1 MATVLSPLTG
11 ANYNNAR
18 LISALQSQYGNRI
31 AAKAVVIEADYASK
45 INGVDR
51 QARKWKDFQAGLDE
65 PRGVVSGAIGR
76 LKGVRG
82 LLDSLIKTVAK
93 ADLDPESGTRSEG
106 YRATFDSML
115 RSLRLRVDQTADRPN
130 LLGKTGARELRIPTD
145 IYGATQSLRQNYKG
159 SDYTILDTSG
169 LRWAPDTVGNLLR
182 RYDSYP
188 DDPSSL
194 SGSLAGGVRLDSL
207 SGDDVTFTIAP
218 DTANPQTFTGTI
230 DREGIGIVDAWFY
243 DNLST
248 EDGRDRALADLK
260 SARKN
265 VELEI
270 NRYQRSLTTIAYYDS
285 RAAIRLGD
293 FRAETGALLIE
304 REREVLT
311 SQDSIQRQFDLATT
325 ALSRNQA
332 IINVY
337 KTMFATSGN
346 TVADRVFG
354 TIINTNA

>member
-1 MATVLSPLTG
+1 
-11 ANYNNAR
+11 
-18 LISALQSQYGNRI
+18 
-31 AAKAVVIEADYASK
+31 VVIEANYGTK
-45 INGVDR
+45 INGIDR
-51 QARKWKDFQAGLDE
+51 QAQKWKDFQAELE
-65 PRGVVSGAIGR
+65 QPRAVVGGAIGR

-82 LLDSLIKTVAK
+82 LLDSLIKTVGK
-93 ADLDPESGTRSEG
+93 ADLDPQSGTLSDG

-115 RSLRLRVDQTADRPN
+115 RSLRLRVDQTADNPN
-130 LLGKTGARELRIPTD
+130 LLGKTGARELLIPTD
-145 IYGATQSLRQNYKG
+145 IHGATQSLRQNYKG
-159 SDYTILDTSG
+159 SDYKILDTSG
-169 LRWAPDTVGNLLR
+169 FQWAPDYVGNLLR

-188 DDPSSL
+188 DDPSSV
-194 SGSLAGGVRLDSL
+194 SGSFAGGIRLDSL
-207 SGDDVTFTIAP
+207 SGGDVTFTIAP

-248 EDGRDRALADLK
+248 GDGRDRALADLK
-260 SARKN
+260 AARKT
-265 VELEI
+265 VDLEI
-270 NRYQRSLTTIAYYDS
+270 NRYQRFLTTIAYYDS

-311 SQDSIQRQFDLATT
+311 SQDSIQRQFELATT

-354 TIINTNA
+354 VIINTSA